1 MWNINVS
8 SMILSCQTANHS
20 IMSCHFFN
28 TRWLQFLFR
37 EMVFNGCSASRGLGL
52 VGWNA
57 EYFGKAQLWNEGE
70 EEDWSGNSRKWMY
83 RTLLSR
89 EMSLEKLLFVGFR
102 EKVVISGSFLAL
114 SPVQR
119 PQSEMAPPWGDG
131 HGEFWEAMLPSRS
144 DVLSLPLE
152 LSGRTSSSS
161 LITLTGG
168 KNSWH

>member
-1 MWNINVS
+1 MGAVPAEDWD
-8 SMILSCQTANHS
+8 
-20 IMSCHFFN
+20 
-28 TRWLQFLFR
+28 
-37 EMVFNGCSASRGLGL
+37 L

-57 EYFGKAQLWNEGE
+57 EYFWKAQLWNEGE
-70 EEDWSGNSRKWMY
+70 KEDWSGNSRKQMY
-83 RTLLSR
+83 GTLQTR
-89 EMSLEKLLFVGFR
+89 KMSLEKLMFVGFR
-102 EKVVISGSFLAL
+102 EEVVKSGSFLVL

-119 PQSEMAPPWGDG
+119 LQSEMAPPWGDG
-131 HGEFWEAMLPSRS
+131 HGEFWEAMSPSRS

>member
-1 MWNINVS
+1 MQNILGK
-8 SMILSCQTANHS
+8 LSCGMKVKK
-20 IMSCHFFN
+20 I
-28 TRWLQFLFR
+28 
-37 EMVFNGCSASRGLGL
+37 
-52 VGWNA
+52 
-57 EYFGKAQLWNEGE
+57 
-70 EEDWSGNSRKWMY
+70 GNSRKWMY

-89 EMSLEKLLFVGFR
+89 ETSLEKLLFVGFR
-102 EKVVISGSFLAL
+102 EKVVKSGSFLAL

-119 PQSEMAPPWGDG
+119 PQSDMAPPWGDG
-131 HGEFWEAMLPSRS
+131 HGESWEAMLPSRS